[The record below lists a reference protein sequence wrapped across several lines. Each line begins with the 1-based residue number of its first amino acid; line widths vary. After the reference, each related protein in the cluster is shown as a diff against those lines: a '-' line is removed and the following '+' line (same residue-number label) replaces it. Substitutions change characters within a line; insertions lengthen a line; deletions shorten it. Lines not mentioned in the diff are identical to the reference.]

1 MGESPWGEKERLMTT
16 RFRVNSP
23 NVIHE
28 TIEGEVILIDLKT
41 GTYYSLRD
49 AGAAAWQAIEHGA
62 GEGEIA
68 AELRSRYEASESEI
82 ADAVR
87 RLLAEL
93 EREGLVR
100 ADEGE
105 AGSAAAP
112 PASDNGAARLP
123 FAAPVL
129 EKHTDMQDLIL
140 LDPVHEVGAQGWPH
154 PAPPDEATG

>member
-1 MGESPWGEKERLMTT
+1 MTT

-41 GTYYSLRD
+41 GTYYSLRE
-49 AGAAAWQAIEHGA
+49 AGAAIWEAIDRGAGLDAIEDA
-62 GEGEIA
+62 LE
-68 AELRSRYEASESEI
+68 RRYEGSSDEI
-82 ADAVR
+82 REAAR
-87 RLLAEL
+87 RLVDEL

-100 ADEGE
+100 AEE
-105 AGSAAAP
+105 ADGSRPVFEPGHGVRRPFEAP
-112 PASDNGAARLP
+112 S
-123 FAAPVL
+123 L

-154 PAPPDEATG
+154 PAPPDEASG

>member
-1 MGESPWGEKERLMTT
+1 MTTT

-41 GTYYSLRD
+41 GTYYSLRA
-49 AGAAAWQAIEHGA
+49 AGAAVWRAIEHGA
-62 GEGEIA
+62 GEDEIGA
-68 AELRSRYEASESEI
+68 ALERRYEGSAEEMRE
-82 ADAVR
+82 AVR
-87 RLLAEL
+87 RLLADL

-100 ADEGE
+100 AENG
-105 AGSAAAP
+105 AAPAAAP
-112 PASDNGAARLP
+112 AP
-123 FAAPVL
+123 APVESGAEARVPFVAPAL

-154 PAPPDEATG
+154 SAGSDEAGL

>member
-1 MGESPWGEKERLMTT
+1 MAP

-49 AGAAAWQAIEHGA
+49 AGAAIWESLESGA
-62 GEGEIA
+62 DEGEA
-68 AELRSRYEASESEI
+68 LVALGLRYEGSGEEMR
-82 ADAVR
+82 DALR
-87 RLLAEL
+87 GLLAEL
-93 EREGLVR
+93 EGEGLIR
-100 ADEGE
+100 RDDD
-105 AGSAAAP
+105 SAAIAERPLHSRNGGPKAP
-112 PASDNGAARLP
+112 FRAPA
-123 FAAPVL
+123 L

-154 PAPPDEATG
+154 PAGSDEVHG